1 MFLVVVAFLNTIWF
15 SFLFSFLLLILR
27 KVIRRPY
34 RRVATRWNS
43 DHKEVRATNIFM
55 GDLQRSLVIMLGENG
70 CDVHLLQDAD
80 GDPVDRMTM
89 MFSPTEQTIL
99 WQYECGS
106 EPVVLLSKFF
116 QLDVPTSHLVLV
128 HLQARIEQLREPKFA
143 MFADILHNPLEV
155 LTGRNKTETVLS
167 DEVTD
172 CDDHGRVEAMH
183 RCVAKFRS
191 VFADNLAVRCGLVI
205 KDNDKVLVPV
215 KDLPQDIGISCLLHP
230 LVGGKNVWGVMHCL
244 QNQSLT
250 PVFFTIWCRYI
261 TTSKL

>member
-1 MFLVVVAFLNTIWF
+1 MCLVVVAFLNTNWF
-15 SFLFSFLLLILR
+15 FLFYFLLMILR
-27 KVIRRPY
+27 QVIRRPY
-34 RRVATRWNS
+34 CGVATRWNS

-55 GDLQRSLVIMLGENG
+55 GDLQRSLAIMLGENG

-89 MFSPTEQTIL
+89 RFSPMEQTIL

-143 MFADILHNPLEV
+143 MYTDILHSPLEV
-155 LTGRNKTETVLS
+155 LTGRNRTETVLP

-172 CDDHGRVEAMH
+172 HDDHERGEAMH
-183 RCVAKFRS
+183 RCVAKFQS
-191 VFADNLAVRCGLVI
+191 VFAADLEVHCGLVT
-205 KDNDKVLVPV
+205 KDDDQVLILV
-215 KDLPQDIGISCLLHP
+215 KDLPQDVGISCLLHP
-230 LVGGKNVWGVMHCL
+230 
-244 QNQSLT
+244 
-250 PVFFTIWCRYI
+250 
-261 TTSKL
+261 